1 MLMFTTKNGVILLEI
16 KDETVTKE
24 YGAGIFCQERHITV
38 DGDADIQVSIDTAI
52 QLVNKFINE
61 DLIKIRQVLV
71 QTLDVA
77 ACSMM
82 IIADSEKQLDDAI
95 NRARIAWSYLKP
107 ILGSNALNRACAE
120 QYTFY
125 ERKLT
130 DFKELLKDNR
140 ITPFNKHMYVEMSK
154 QVQDYPVLIVKK
166 GTIKK

>member
-1 MLMFTTKNGVILLEI
+1 MQI
-16 KDETVTKE
+16 KDELVTKE
-24 YGAGIFCQERHITV
+24 YGAGIFCKERHITV
-38 DGDADIQVSIDTAI
+38 AGDTDIAVPTDTAI

-71 QTLDVA
+71 QTLDMA

-125 ERKLT
+125 ERKLV

-140 ITPFNKHMYVEMSK
+140 ITPFNKHMYIEMSK
-154 QVQDYPVLIVKK
+154 AVQDYPVLIVKK
-166 GTIKK
+166 GE

>member
-1 MLMFTTKNGVILLEI
+1 MEI
-16 KDETVTKE
+16 KDETITKE
-24 YGAGIFCQERHITV
+24 YGAGIFYDERHITV
-38 DGDADIQVSIDTAI
+38 DGDTDIKVSTDTAI

-82 IIADSEKQLDDAI
+82 IIADSYKQRYDAI

-107 ILGSNALNRACAE
+107 ILGNNALNRACAE

-125 ERKLT
+125 ERKLA
-130 DFKELLKDNR
+130 DFKELLKQQS
-140 ITPFNKHMYVEMSK
+140 M
-154 QVQDYPVLIVKK
+154 
-166 GTIKK
+166 